1 MKLLSN
7 EDIIFMI
14 DGCGR
19 TGDASQCEDKCP
31 LFKECL
37 HYLCGENCGSVLE
50 TDKE

>member
-7 EDIIFMI
+7 EEIIFMI
-14 DGCGR
+14 EKCGS
-19 TGDASQCEDKCP
+19 TEDISECKERCP

-37 HYLCGENCGSVLE
+37 HYFWEENCGSVLE